1 MAEGV
6 ASVAPPRPNRQP
18 AGPSINLTDKIIA
31 LQRKNANAPGPA
43 RWVVREETT
52 VGQCADISIG
62 PVDAEPRRMSSVEAE
77 RDKPTERCMIQVV
90 LPLDQ
95 SVETRN
101 QNDEQ
106 IRHFSLQQS
115 RSL

>member
-1 MAEGV
+1 MAEIV
-6 ASVAPPRPNRQP
+6 ASVAPSRPTRQP
-18 AGPSINLTDKIIA
+18 AGSSINLTDKIIA

-43 RWVVREETT
+43 RWVVRVETT
-52 VGQCADISIG
+52 VEQCADIPTG